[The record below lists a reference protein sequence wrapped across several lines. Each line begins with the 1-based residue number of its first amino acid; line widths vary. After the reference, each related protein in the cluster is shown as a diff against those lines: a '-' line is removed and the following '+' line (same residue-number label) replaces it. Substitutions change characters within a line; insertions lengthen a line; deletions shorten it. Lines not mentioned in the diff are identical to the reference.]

1 MSRNQNSGGPSA
13 NTRGRKRTH
22 TDANEPVIQKAELKE
37 IIAKEIKDAIPTIIA
52 AMKNNEN
59 SNPENTVTKA
69 KEVSGSNNEN
79 IEVSSLKRF
88 KTEGCSYNTF
98 QSCKPP
104 EFAGTEGAVV
114 ALRWLEKIE
123 AVLAISKCAE
133 EDMVLYAS
141 NSFKDGALE
150 WWNSIIQTKGRT
162 NACAMTWES
171 FRDLV
176 TRKFCPMNEKEQIER
191 KFLTHRMIGAGHR
204 EYTSKYFEYARLVP
218 HLVTPESNLISRYI
232 WGLVSEIRDMVKA
245 AMPQTIDS
253 AVELAG
259 LLTDGMVRTQEE
271 KKSQEAIQK
280 VDQSSKRPVGKF
292 VKKEGGSGTFPR
304 CKTCGKKHLEK
315 CNRAKYCSHCKMT
328 GHSLEECRRKVM
340 VTCFNCNEPGH
351 YRNECPKLNKVS
363 GTSGTGGSGAK
374 ADTNA
379 KKTTRAFVLNSK
391 EAVDMPDVI
400 TGTFLINNVYAK
412 VLFDSGANQ
421 CFIDYEF
428 CKLLNEPLVKLE
440 KPYQVET
447 ANGDV
452 VKVDEVLINGKIT
465 LFKHN
470 IPVKFLPMKLA
481 GFDAVIGMDWLATN
495 QACILCDTKSIEV
508 RIPTGGKLII
518 KGDKPTNNVGIIS
531 MINATK
537 SLNKGCLAYLVSV
550 TTKDQEKKKLKD
562 VPVVAE
568 FPDVFPDELPGLPPE
583 REVEFNINLVPGT
596 APIAKSPY
604 RLAPTEMKE
613 LKKQLHEL
621 LEKGFIRPSSSP
633 WGAPIL
639 FVKKKD
645 GSMRMCIDYRELN
658 KVTIKNKYPLPRI
671 DDLFDQL
678 QGACHFS
685 KIDLRSGYHQLK
697 VQEEDIPK
705 TAFRTRYGHYEFTVM
720 PFGLTN
726 APAAF
731 MDMMNRICKPYLDK
745 FIIVFIDD
753 ILIYSKTPE
762 DHAIHL
768 RTLLELLRQEK
779 LYAKFSKCE
788 FWLTEVQFLG
798 HVINAQGIQV
808 DPSKIEAITKWENP
822 KSPTEVR
829 SFLGLAGYYRRFIQN
844 FSRIAVPLTS
854 LTRKSVKFEWG
865 TKQIEAFQILK
876 DKLTHAPILALPE
889 GVKDFVVF
897 CDASHTGL
905 GCVLMQR
912 NKVIAYASR
921 QLKTHEKNYA
931 THDLELGAIIFALK
945 LWRHYLY
952 GVHFTVYTDHK
963 SLKYIFD
970 QKELNMR
977 QRRWM
982 ETLNDY
988 DCEIIYHEGKA
999 NVVANALSRK
1009 KVEKPR
1015 RAISIRTICK
1025 LYPLWVKFPYVA
1037 GNVGWKVIR
1046 KTHSAGNLTSDGL
1059 WAGGNN
1065 YKTHSAVVPNQ

>member
-1 MSRNQNSGGPSA
+1 
-13 NTRGRKRTH
+13 
-22 TDANEPVIQKAELKE
+22 
-37 IIAKEIKDAIPTIIA
+37 
-52 AMKNNEN
+52 
-59 SNPENTVTKA
+59 
-69 KEVSGSNNEN
+69 
-79 IEVSSLKRF
+79 
-88 KTEGCSYNTF
+88 
-98 QSCKPP
+98 
-104 EFAGTEGAVV
+104 
-114 ALRWLEKIE
+114 
-123 AVLAISKCAE
+123 
-133 EDMVLYAS
+133 
-141 NSFKDGALE
+141 
-150 WWNSIIQTKGRT
+150 
-162 NACAMTWES
+162 
-171 FRDLV
+171 
-176 TRKFCPMNEKEQIER
+176 
-191 KFLTHRMIGAGHR
+191 
-204 EYTSKYFEYARLVP
+204 
-218 HLVTPESNLISRYI
+218 
-232 WGLVSEIRDMVKA
+232 
-245 AMPQTIDS
+245 
-253 AVELAG
+253 
-259 LLTDGMVRTQEE
+259 MVRTQEE
-271 KKSQEAIQK
+271 KKSQDAIQK
-280 VDQSSKRPVGKF
+280 VDQSSKRPGGKF
-292 VKKEGGSGTFPR
+292 IKKEGGSGTFPQ
-304 CKTCGKKHLEK
+304 CKTCGKKHLGK
-315 CNRAKYCSHCKMT
+315 CNRAKYCGHCKMM

-351 YRNECPKLNKVS
+351 YRNECPKLNKMS
-363 GTSGTGGSGAK
+363 GTGGAGGSGAK
-374 ADTNA
+374 ADINA
-379 KKTTRAFVLNSK
+379 KKTTRAFVLNAK
-391 EAVDMPDVI
+391 EAADMPDVI
-400 TGTFLINNVYAK
+400 TGMFLINNVYAK

-421 CFIDYEF
+421 SFIDYEF
-428 CKLLNEPLVKLE
+428 CKLLNKPLVKLD
-440 KPYQVET
+440 KSYLVET

-452 VKVDEVLINGKIT
+452 VKVNEALVNGKIT

-481 GFDAVIGMDWLATN
+481 GFDVVIGMDWLATN

-508 RIPTGGKLII
+508 RVPTGGKLII
-518 KGDKPTNNVGIIS
+518 KGGKPTNHVGIIS
-531 MINATK
+531 MIKATK
-537 SLNKGCLAYLVSV
+537 YLNKGCLAYLVLV
-550 TTKDQEKKKLKD
+550 TTEVQEKKKLKD
-562 VPVVAE
+562 VPVVAD

-583 REVEFNINLVPGT
+583 RELEFNINLVPGT

-604 RLAPTEMKE
+604 RLAPTEMTE
-613 LKKQLHEL
+613 LKKQLDEL

-762 DHAIHL
+762 DHTIHL
-768 RTLLELLRQEK
+768 RTLLELLRREK
-779 LYAKFSKCE
+779 LYAKFSKCD

-798 HVINAQGIQV
+798 HVINTQGIQV

-854 LTRKSVKFEWG
+854 LTRKAEKFEWG
-865 TKQIEAFQILK
+865 PKQSEAFQILK

-889 GVKDFVVF
+889 GVEDFVVY

-921 QLKTHEKNYA
+921 QLKTHEKNYV

-988 DCEIIYHEGKA
+988 DCEIIYHEGKT
-999 NVVANALSRK
+999 NVVADALSRK
-1009 KVEKPR
+1009 EIEKPR
-1015 RAISIRTICK
+1015 RVRALRLELQVDLFHQIKEAQKQAQENENKKQEGLKGMTEQLVKVDDRIFRMNARIWVRVISNLREMTLEEAHKAKYMMHQLELPVEMAGVHDVFYVSNLRKC
-1025 LYPLWVKFPYVA
+1025 LADESLLMPLQDVEV
-1037 GNVGWKVIR
+1037 NDSSVR
-1046 KTHSAGNLTSDGL
+1046 S
-1059 WAGGNN
+1059 
-1065 YKTHSAVVPNQ
+1065 